1 MRLKNYFSLQIVVL
15 GIIANVLIPKTVS
28 SCSPFKANDN
38 NKETGVKVAVV
49 ETNEAD
55 LKDELLF
62 RY

>member
-1 MRLKNYFSLQIVVL
+1 MKLRKYFSLQLVVV

-28 SCSPFKANDN
+28 SCSPFKANN
-38 NKETGVKVAVV
+38 NKKTEVKVAVV
-49 ETNEAD
+49 ETNVAD